1 MQNEFINLK
10 NIVEKAISSF
20 NVKEKYLIEHDL
32 SERCICARFAIY
44 LTKALSGT
52 RYDDYIVDVEYNRG
66 ANGKESGIKKMDN
79 NPITVDLIV
88 HKRGYDPVFGFTN
101 LICIEMKKST
111 DRRGCEADE
120 GRLLK
125 MCSLE
130 YDFRY
135 SAGFMILIDMQKIC
149 LEIKTSFEKERLYY
163 EV

>member
-1 MQNEFINLK
+1 MKNEFINLK
-10 NIVEKAISSF
+10 NIVEKAINSF
-20 NVKEKYLIEHDL
+20 NVKEKYLIENDL
-32 SERCICARFAIY
+32 GERCICARFAMY

-88 HKRGYDPVFGFTN
+88 HKRGYDPVCGFTN
-101 LICIEMKKST
+101 LICIEMKKTTNRWGCT
-111 DRRGCEADE
+111 DDEA
-120 GRLLK
+120 RLRK

-130 YDFRY
+130 YNFRY
-135 SAGFMILIDMQKIC
+135 SAGFMILINMQENR